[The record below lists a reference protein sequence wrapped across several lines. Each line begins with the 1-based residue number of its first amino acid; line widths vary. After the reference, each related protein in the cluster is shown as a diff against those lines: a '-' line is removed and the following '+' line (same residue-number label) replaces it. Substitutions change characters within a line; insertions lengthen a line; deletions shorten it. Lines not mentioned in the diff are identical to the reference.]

1 MKYAQIK
8 QMKQQAQQ
16 GFTLIELMIVVAIIG
31 ILAAVAIPA
40 YQNYTM
46 KARFADVVSATNS
59 VKTAMAE
66 CIQSNNDVTQCDT
79 FAKLNISAP
88 TANNNIATVAITAAT
103 GVITA
108 TGTAA
113 AGGYTYILTPPA
125 SLTAGQTTMNFT
137 VTGTCVAANAC
148 KS

>member
-1 MKYAQIK
+1 MKFAQY
-8 QMKQQAQQ
+8 KQQAQK

-40 YQNYTM
+40 YQNYTI
-46 KARFADVVSATNS
+46 KARFSDVVGSTSA
-59 VKTAMAE
+59 VKAAMAE
-66 CIQSNNDVTQCDT
+66 CIQTNNDITLCDT
-79 FAKLNISAP
+79 YVKLNVVAP
-88 TANNNIATVAITAAT
+88 ATNNNISGIVIAPTT

-108 TGTAA
+108 TGTTA

-125 SLTAGQTTMNFT
+125 TPLAAGSSTMVFG
-137 VTGTCVAANAC
+137 VSGTCVAANAC

>member
-1 MKYAQIK
+1 MKFAQY
-8 QMKQQAQQ
+8 KQQAQQ

-40 YQNYTM
+40 YQNYTI
-46 KARFADVVSATNS
+46 KARFSDVVGATSAIRS
-59 VKTAMAE
+59 AMAE
-66 CIQSNNDVTQCDT
+66 CIQTNNDIAQCDT
-79 FAKLNISAP
+79 YTKLNISAP
-88 TANNNIATVAITAAT
+88 ATNTNISGVVITAAT

-125 SLTAGQTTMNFT
+125 TPLTAGASTMVFG
-137 VTGTCVAANAC
+137 VSGTCVAANAC